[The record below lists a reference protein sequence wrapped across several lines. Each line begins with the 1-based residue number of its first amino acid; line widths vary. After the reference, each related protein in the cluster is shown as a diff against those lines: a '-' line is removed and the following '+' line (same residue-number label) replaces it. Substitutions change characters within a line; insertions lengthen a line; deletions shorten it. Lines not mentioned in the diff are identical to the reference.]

1 MSNLGWIFNPSTIY
15 FSKINFNNN
24 FYAIPTNVQEISVV
38 YANTHVL
45 SSVFVANNV
54 AASAFF
60 PGSVGCRAIATEY
73 KEIGVLWNIYLIFNA
88 LSKLTINT
96 KEQIEVQP

>member
-1 MSNLGWIFNPSTIY
+1 MSNLGWIFNPSAVY
-15 FSKINFNNN
+15 FNKINFNNN

-45 SSVFVANNV
+45 FSVFVANNV

-60 PGSVGCRAIATEY
+60 SGSVGCRAIATEVDWSAL
-73 KEIGVLWNIYLIFNA
+73 KYLFDI
-88 LSKLTINT
+88 
-96 KEQIEVQP
+96 